1 MSAEL
6 EDIHEECGIFGVWG
20 HSDAAR
26 LTYFGLHALQ
36 HRGQEGAGIVSN
48 DNGHLIGHR
57 GTGLLTQV
65 FSDEREIERLKGD
78 KAIGHV
84 RYATAGSGGTDNIQ
98 PFIFRFHDGDMAL
111 CHNGNLTNCP
121 SLRRKL
127 EDEGAIFHSNS
138 DTEVLMHLIRRSS
151 KPTFMDKLKEALN
164 TVHGGFAYLIMTEH
178 AMIGALDPNG
188 FRPLSLGRM
197 TNGAYV
203 LASETCA
210 LDTVGAEL
218 VRDIRPGEIVVVDD
232 DGYRIDRYTDQTQLA
247 ICSMEFIYFARPD
260 SNIYGVNVHSARKRM
275 GARLA
280 QESPVDAVLA
290 SETCALDTVG
300 AELVRDIRPGEIVVV
315 DDDGYRIDRYTDQ
328 TQLAICSME
337 FIYFARPDSNIYGVN
352 VHSARKRMGARLAQE
367 SPVDADMVIAVPN
380 SSLSA
385 ASGYSEEAGLPNEMG
400 LIKNQYVARTFIQPT
415 QELREQGV
423 RMKLSAVRGVV
434 KGKRV
439 VVIDDSIVRGTT
451 SKRIVQML
459 KEAGAAEVH
468 MRISSPPLKYPCF
481 YGIDI
486 STTKELIAA
495 KKSVDE
501 IRDYIGAD
509 SLAFLSLDGLV
520 ESIGLGAD
528 APYGGLCVA
537 YFNGDYPT
545 ALDDYEAD
553 FLKSLTPED
562 RVRLPEF
569 ALYKSK
575 YEGNEYTTT
584 SSQEE
589 H

>member
-20 HSDAAR
+20 HPDAAR

-57 GTGLLTQV
+57 GLGLLTQV
-65 FSDEREIERLKGD
+65 FSDEHEIERLKGD

-84 RYATAGSGGTDNIQ
+84 RYATSGSGSVDNIQ
-98 PFIFRFHDGDMAL
+98 PFLFRFHDGDVAL
-111 CHNGNLTNCP
+111 GHNGNLTNCVN
-121 SLRRKL
+121 LRRKL

-138 DTEVLMHLIRRSS
+138 DTEVLMHLIRRSNA
-151 KPTFMDKLKEALN
+151 PTFMDKLKEALN
-164 TVHGGFAYLIMTEH
+164 KVHGGFAYLLMTEH

-197 TNGAYV
+197 KNGAYV

-210 LDTVGAEL
+210 LDIVGAEF
-218 VRDIRPGEIVVVDD
+218 VRDIGPGEIIVVDD
-232 DGYRIDRYTDQTQLA
+232 DGYHMDRYTTNTQLA
-247 ICSMEFIYFARPD
+247 ICSMEYIYFARPD

-275 GARLA
+275 GAILA
-280 QESPVDAVLA
+280 KESPA
-290 SETCALDTVG
+290 
-300 AELVRDIRPGEIVVV
+300 P
-315 DDDGYRIDRYTDQ
+315 
-328 TQLAICSME
+328 
-337 FIYFARPDSNIYGVN
+337 
-352 VHSARKRMGARLAQE
+352 
-367 SPVDADMVIAVPN
+367 ADMVIAVPN

-385 ASGYSEEAGLPNEMG
+385 ASGFSETSGLPNEMG

-434 KGKRV
+434 KGKSV
-439 VVIDDSIVRGTT
+439 AVIDDSIVRGTT
-451 SKRIVQML
+451 SRRIVQL
-459 KEAGAAEVH
+459 LREAGAREVH

-486 STTKELIAA
+486 QTTKELIAA
-495 KKSVDE
+495 KKSVEE
-501 IRDYIGAD
+501 IREYIGAD

-520 ESIGLGAD
+520 EAIGLHAD

-545 ALDDYEAD
+545 ALDDYEES

-562 RVRLPEF
+562 RVRIAKF
-569 ALYKSK
+569 AHDKSH
-575 YEGNEYTTT
+575 YQGNEFSADIDTL
-584 SSQEE
+584 QAQVAKA
-589 H
+589 

>member
-20 HSDAAR
+20 HPDAAR

-57 GTGLLTQV
+57 GLGLLTQV
-65 FSDEREIERLKGD
+65 FSDEHEIERLKGD

-84 RYATAGSGGTDNIQ
+84 RYATSGSGSVDNIQ
-98 PFIFRFHDGDMAL
+98 PFLFRFHDGDVAL
-111 CHNGNLTNCP
+111 GHNGNLTNCV
-121 SLRRKL
+121 SLRRRL

-138 DTEVLMHLIRRSS
+138 DTEVLMHLIRRSNA
-151 KPTFMDKLKEALN
+151 PTFMDKLKEALN
-164 TVHGGFAYLIMTEH
+164 KVHGGFAYLLMTEH

-197 TNGAYV
+197 KNGAYV

-210 LDTVGAEL
+210 LDIVGAEF
-218 VRDIRPGEIVVVDD
+218 VRDIGPGEIIVVDD
-232 DGYRIDRYTDQTQLA
+232 EGYHMDRYTTNTQLA
-247 ICSMEFIYFARPD
+247 ICSMEYIYFARPD

-275 GARLA
+275 GAILA
-280 QESPVDAVLA
+280 KESPA
-290 SETCALDTVG
+290 
-300 AELVRDIRPGEIVVV
+300 P
-315 DDDGYRIDRYTDQ
+315 
-328 TQLAICSME
+328 
-337 FIYFARPDSNIYGVN
+337 
-352 VHSARKRMGARLAQE
+352 
-367 SPVDADMVIAVPN
+367 ADMVIAVPN

-385 ASGYSEEAGLPNEMG
+385 ASGFSETSGLPNEMG

-434 KGKRV
+434 KGKSV
-439 VVIDDSIVRGTT
+439 AVIDDSIVRGTT
-451 SKRIVQML
+451 SRRIVQL
-459 KEAGAAEVH
+459 LREAGAREVH

-486 STTKELIAA
+486 QTTKELIAA
-495 KKSVDE
+495 KKSVEE
-501 IRDYIGAD
+501 IREYIGAD

-520 ESIGLGAD
+520 EAIGLHAD

-545 ALDDYEAD
+545 ALDDYEEP

-562 RVRLPEF
+562 RVRIAKF
-569 ALYKSK
+569 AHDKSH
-575 YEGNEYTTT
+575 YQGNEFSADIDTL
-584 SSQEE
+584 QAQVAKA
-589 H
+589 